1 MLSINKDKQ
10 LEVDMQIMF
19 GEQHSNARVEINRRN
34 TMATGLRQKFRNERG
49 NVTEKLLFN

>member
-1 MLSINKDKQ
+1 
-10 LEVDMQIMF
+10 MQIMF